1 MAQKAGT
8 KSNAAILTILLFL
21 AYLLSAFF
29 KTAANVAVPEFQKAI
44 GLSASAAGIISG
56 MFFFPY
62 AFLQLATGSLCEKY
76 SVVRIVAIG
85 LAFSVIGSL
94 FWALADSTGWIIA
107 GRFLQG
113 LGFGPTYLGTLFFIS
128 SNFDDRTFSV
138 LTGIS
143 IVSANLGC
151 ALSSTPLRAAIDNI
165 GIRSTFIILA
175 GIITAITVLLLTFK
189 GQTRTIP
196 CNTMPL
202 LEEYG
207 NIVRTSIHSV
217 PTIVCLILWTING
230 GVLLS
235 FQGLWGSEWTAA
247 AFPIQIKSSG
257 LAVLMISFGMMAGGI
272 MGGPISN
279 CQKNHGRSI
288 CLLSFLEIICLALLI
303 ACMKFQIG
311 FTASLIMDFIYGM
324 LHTILL
330 VQITAYIRELSG
342 PIQNSIIIGIFN
354 FTASLMA
361 LLMQWFAGMLL
372 DWFSKSL
379 TTADS
384 YSAAYSILGI
394 SLLAAACSSV
404 LLIIKKRNV

>member
-1 MAQKAGT
+1 
-8 KSNAAILTILLFL
+8 
-21 AYLLSAFF
+21 
-29 KTAANVAVPEFQKAI
+29 
-44 GLSASAAGIISG
+44 
-56 MFFFPY
+56 
-62 AFLQLATGSLCEKY
+62 
-76 SVVRIVAIG
+76 
-85 LAFSVIGSL
+85 
-94 FWALADSTGWIIA
+94 
-107 GRFLQG
+107 
-113 LGFGPTYLGTLFFIS
+113 
-128 SNFDDRTFSV
+128 
-138 LTGIS
+138 
-143 IVSANLGC
+143 
-151 ALSSTPLRAAIDNI
+151 
-165 GIRSTFIILA
+165 
-175 GIITAITVLLLTFK
+175 
-189 GQTRTIP
+189 
-196 CNTMPL
+196 MPL
-202 LEEYG
+202 LKEYG
-207 NIVRTSIHSV
+207 NIVQTSIHSV
-217 PTIVCLILWTING
+217 PIMVCMILWTITG

-379 TTADS
+379 TLSDS
-384 YSAAYSILGI
+384 YGAAYSILGI